1 MHDEVSE
8 TENIRKNLSIERMI
22 IEGCDILLDV
32 NQTFVRQGE
41 LYGTHASPLF
51 TFFTSQATALLVV
64 FEVNSLFQHCLDS
77 FESVWICFSLLVFEN
92 ITECLNLK
100 VEELCKKYLSFI
112 IFDPFTYL
120 ELFFILSLC
129 PDITP
134 NPSILTKCSK
144 DEAYAYYPVIV
155 IIQVFWQNMC
165 TKSWYGVIW
174 YFDTAVI

>member
-1 MHDEVSE
+1 MKWVKQRTSERTCPLRGWSLRAVISYWMSIKRLSDKVSCRVL
-8 TENIRKNLSIERMI
+8 T
-22 IEGCDILLDV
+22 
-32 NQTFVRQGE
+32 
-41 LYGTHASPLF
+41 SPLF
-51 TFFTSQATALLVV
+51 TFFTSQATAPFVV

-77 FESVWICFSLLVFEN
+77 FESVWIYFSLLVFEN
-92 ITECLNLK
+92 ITEFLNLK

-165 TKSWYGVIW
+165 TKSLYGVIW

>member
-1 MHDEVSE
+1 M
-8 TENIRKNLSIERMI
+8 
-22 IEGCDILLDV
+22 
-32 NQTFVRQGE
+32 
-41 LYGTHASPLF
+41 
-51 TFFTSQATALLVV
+51 

-77 FESVWICFSLLVFEN
+77 FESVWIYFSLLVFEN
-92 ITECLNLK
+92 ITEFLNLK

-112 IFDPFTYL
+112 IFNPFTYL

-129 PDITP
+129 PDVTP

-165 TKSWYGVIW
+165 TKSWCHLIFWYCCHIIFWTPNKILNPGFKILWQQYIEYLMALLFYGPIFTKLRRVMHLVI
-174 YFDTAVI
+174 DTYR

>member
-1 MHDEVSE
+1 MKWVKQRTSERTCPLREWSLRAVISYWMSIKRLSDKVSCRVL
-8 TENIRKNLSIERMI
+8 T
-22 IEGCDILLDV
+22 
-32 NQTFVRQGE
+32 
-41 LYGTHASPLF
+41 SPLF

-77 FESVWICFSLLVFEN
+77 FESVWIYFSLLVFEN

-120 ELFFILSLC
+120 ELFCILSLC

-165 TKSWYGVIW
+165 TKSWYDVIW